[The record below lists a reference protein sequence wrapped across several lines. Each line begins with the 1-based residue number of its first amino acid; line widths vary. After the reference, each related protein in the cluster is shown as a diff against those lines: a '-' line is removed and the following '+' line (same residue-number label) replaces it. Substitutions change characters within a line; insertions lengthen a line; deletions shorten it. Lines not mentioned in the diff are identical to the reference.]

1 MLRELL
7 LGDPH
12 ALININSFKFL
23 FAVLLIHTIGPQT
36 AVVLPGFVQ
45 GLVESLGFDDK
56 QAGFIVSAELV
67 LVSTITVLSMLVGLT
82 ELSHAIN
89 NELYDVADAF
99 ESVNQTDDNGDQR
112 RSRRGR
118 RNNRDDNQWDVVAK

>member
-1 MLRELL
+1 MNQLL
-7 LGDPH
+7 LKLWKDE
-12 ALININSFKFL
+12 K
-23 FAVLLIHTIGPQT
+23 
-36 AVVLPGFVQ
+36 
-45 GLVESLGFDDK
+45 
-56 QAGFIVSAELV
+56 GFIVSAELV